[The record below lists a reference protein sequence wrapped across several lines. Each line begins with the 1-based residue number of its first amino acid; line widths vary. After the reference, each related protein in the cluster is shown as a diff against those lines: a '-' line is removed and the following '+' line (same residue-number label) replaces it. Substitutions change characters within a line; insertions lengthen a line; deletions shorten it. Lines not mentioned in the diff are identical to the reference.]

1 VSTGDLA
8 RVDADGYY
16 YIEGRTKHM
25 FVSGGENVYPA
36 EVEDAIADH
45 PSVGEVVVIPVPDDT
60 WGQVGKAVI
69 EPASDVGSDGAADQS
84 LTLDELRTFL
94 NGRLARYKHPRE
106 IAFVEAMPTSGP
118 DKIDRGAISDRFG
131 A

>member
-1 VSTGDLA
+1 
-8 RVDADGYY
+8 
-16 YIEGRTKHM
+16 M

-45 PSVGEVVVIPVPDDT
+45 PSVGEVVVIPVPDDR

-69 EPASDVGSDGAADQS
+69 EPATDSTTGGTDDRS
-84 LTLDELRTFL
+84 LTLDGLRTFL
-94 NGRLARYKHPRE
+94 DDRLARYKHPRE

>member
-1 VSTGDLA
+1 MDE
-8 RVDADGYY
+8 DGYHF
-16 YIEGRTKHM
+16 IEGRKKHM

-45 PSVGEVVVIPVPDDT
+45 PSVADVVVIPIPDDR

-69 EPASDVGSDGAADQS
+69 EPAPGVTTDDADA
-84 LTLDELRTFL
+84 LTLDELREFL
-94 NGRLARYKHPRE
+94 DDRLARYKHPRE
-106 IAFVEAMPTSGP
+106 IAFVESMPTSGP

-131 A
+131 P

>member
-1 VSTGDLA
+1 
-8 RVDADGYY
+8 
-16 YIEGRTKHM
+16 M

-69 EPASDVGSDGAADQS
+69 EPTSGVTTDEEADS
-84 LTLDELRTFL
+84 LALDELREFL
-94 NGRLARYKHPRE
+94 DDRLARYKHPRE
-106 IAFVEAMPTSGP
+106 IAFVESMPTSGP

-131 A
+131 G